1 MAVAF
6 HFINLKK
13 SPVAGFLT
21 VLTNKYKYDSKY
33 ERGNK
38 MREAV
43 KKYIAE
49 HYEDYVKDLEA
60 LTNIDSGNGD
70 REGTEA
76 ANKFVAE
83 K

>member
-1 MAVAF
+1 
-6 HFINLKK
+6 
-13 SPVAGFLT
+13 
-21 VLTNKYKYDSKY
+21 
-33 ERGNK
+33 

-83 K
+83 KMTDRKSVV

>member
-1 MAVAF
+1 
-6 HFINLKK
+6 
-13 SPVAGFLT
+13 
-21 VLTNKYKYDSKY
+21 
-33 ERGNK
+33 

-83 K
+83 NDSYRCYHGVQI